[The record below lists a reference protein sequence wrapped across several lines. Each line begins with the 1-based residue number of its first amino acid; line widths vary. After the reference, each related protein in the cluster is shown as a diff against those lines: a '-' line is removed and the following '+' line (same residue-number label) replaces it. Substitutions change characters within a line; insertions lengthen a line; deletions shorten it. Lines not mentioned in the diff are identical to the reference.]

1 MESTSA
7 TGGRVAVL
15 GLGIMG
21 SAMARNLAAA
31 GFAVNVWNRN
41 DERLQAFAGSGVV
54 AYTDAQEAVADAGVV
69 ITMLAHGDAVE
80 DVVNGRHGA
89 IQAMPKG
96 ALWLQMSTVGIDEQ
110 AHFAQL
116 ADYRALEFVDAPVLG
131 TKGPAEAG
139 ELLVLA
145 AGPESVRPRADPI
158 FNVVG
163 RRTLWLEPRGAATRL
178 KLVFN
183 SWVINFISSL
193 AETIAFAEGVGVDP
207 RLFLEVI
214 QGGAMD
220 SPYAQMKGKLMI
232 DEAFEPMFPLK
243 WAHKDA
249 NLVLKAAEPAG
260 TRMEMTKRSRDQFK
274 RAMEQGFGERDMAAV
289 FYAARGEAT
298 GAEQTGEAEP
308 GANEP
313 GR

>member
-1 MESTSA
+1 MEA
-7 TGGRVAVL
+7 RGPAGARVAVL

-21 SAMARNLAAA
+21 SAMARNLTAA
-31 GFAVNVWNRN
+31 GFAVNVWNRS
-41 DERLQAFAGSGVV
+41 DERYQSLAGADVV
-54 AYTDAQEAVADAGVV
+54 GYADAQDAVASAGVV

-80 DVVNGRHGA
+80 EVVNGRHGA
-89 IQAMPKG
+89 LQAMPKG

-116 ADYRALEFVDAPVLG
+116 ADYRAIEFVDAPVLG

-139 ELLVLA
+139 ELVVLA
-145 AGPESVRPRADPI
+145 AGPETVRPRAAPI
-158 FNVVG
+158 FDAIG

-193 AETIAFAEGVGVDP
+193 AETIAFAQGVGVDP
-207 RLFLEVI
+207 RLFLEII

-220 SPYAQMKGKLMI
+220 SPYAQMKGRLMI
-232 DEAFEPMFPLK
+232 DESFEPMFPLK

-249 NLVLKAAEPAG
+249 NLVLEAAEPAG

-289 FYAARGEAT
+289 YFAARGEGT
-298 GAEQTGEAEP
+298 GSAEF
-308 GANEP
+308 GAVETDL
-313 GR
+313 